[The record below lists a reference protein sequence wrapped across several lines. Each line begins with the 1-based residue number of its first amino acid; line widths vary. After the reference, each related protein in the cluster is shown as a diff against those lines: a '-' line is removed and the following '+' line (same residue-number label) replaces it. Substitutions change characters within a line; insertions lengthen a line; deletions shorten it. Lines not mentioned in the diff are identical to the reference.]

1 LPIRTIA
8 SPAARCPA
16 LTVSSAATPSAWTT
30 CGARCEGAGCR
41 RYSRRTLAIPLARW
55 SMGEDLA
62 RWVAVARE
70 EDVALR
76 TRPRGGR
83 DRSQTLR
90 VSLRCL
96 LLVVDLYA
104 VHLLP
109 FCVLFDFGRS
119 KPDSGFSRPESRRAR
134 WRAGMTW
141 DIKNQ
146 LDRTDSHRDD
156 GMGCLAGSRSREYG
170 FAGRQDLT
178 AEVSKRLSWR
188 SALYD
193 ELIVRRSRNRKG
205 REIRRDVD
213 DIVRQQVRDH
223 HLHQRHV

>member
-1 LPIRTIA
+1 MSCTDRVQCGYAFSVDDLRREVRGRGLSALLPSNPCNPT
-8 SPAARCPA
+8 
-16 LTVSSAATPSAWTT
+16 
-30 CGARCEGAGCR
+30 G
-41 RYSRRTLAIPLARW
+41 TLVH
-55 SMGEDLA
+55 GEDLA